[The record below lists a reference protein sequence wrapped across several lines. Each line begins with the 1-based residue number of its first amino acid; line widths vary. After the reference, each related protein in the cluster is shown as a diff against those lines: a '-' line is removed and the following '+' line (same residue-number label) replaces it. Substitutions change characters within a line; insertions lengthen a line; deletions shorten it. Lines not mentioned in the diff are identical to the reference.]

1 MPKATFAAR
10 YENLARICE
19 FVSTNAKSAGLDDSA
34 AYAVELA
41 TNEAATN
48 IIEHAYGGEGDGKI
62 ECAIEADDH
71 VVTVVLRDWGEP
83 FDASKVP
90 QPDFSVPLE
99 ELSIRGAG
107 LRLIRGSMDEV
118 EFEPV
123 PGGGNRLTMRKTVRK
138 GDRAPAPSE

>member
-19 FVSTNAKSAGLDDSA
+19 FVSSNAKTAGLDDSA

-48 IIEHAYGGEGDGKI
+48 IIEHGYGGNGDGKI
-62 ECAIEADDH
+62 ECAIEADDGG
-71 VVTVVLRDWGEP
+71 VTVVLLDWGKP

-90 QPDFSVPLE
+90 QANYSVPLE
-99 ELSIRGAG
+99 DLPLRGVG
-107 LRLIRGSMDEV
+107 LRLIRGFMDEV
-118 EFEPV
+118 QFERI
-123 PGGGNRLTMRKTVRK
+123 PGDGNRLMMRKSR
-138 GDRAPAPSE
+138 